1 MKKKKLNGL
10 DKYVIF
16 SISVMVLYTI
26 SSQLILIFTGYTY
39 ETLTTCVFGF
49 FGGEIV
55 TCALIKIFKLKEVL
69 KVIKSNENEGELP
82 INNGETF
89 G

>member
-1 MKKKKLNGL
+1 MLIPVHKKKPKLNGL

-16 SISVMVLYTI
+16 SISVMVIYTAV
-26 SSQLILIFTGYTY
+26 SLTILVLTGYTY

-55 TCALIKIFKLKEVL
+55 TCALIKIFKLTNTF
-69 KVIKSNENEGELP
+69 KS
-82 INNGETF
+82 INKPPEDKETF